1 MSQELIIEHIDF
13 ESIQNEIITEELSE
27 GVSSKKFYITGPY
40 LESDVKNGNGRIYPK
55 PVIEKEVTRLN
66 SSKIPQNRFLGELN
80 HPDHIEV
87 NLERVSH
94 LIKELKMDNNIA
106 VGKSLVL
113 DTPCGKI
120 VQSLIEGGVKLGIS
134 SRGVGTLKE
143 SIVQADFALH
153 AIDVVS
159 DPSGPSC
166 FMSAVFEGKE
176 WVMENGILT
185 EKQREEIIK
194 EVDKV
199 IIEHQFSVADK
210 QAAFMKLFQE
220 SLQAIAKKHK

>member
-1 MSQELIIEHIDF
+1 MSQLIIEHIDF
-13 ESIQNEIITEELSE
+13 DSIQNEIITEELSE

-55 PVIEKEVTRLN
+55 PVIEKEVSRLN

-94 LIKELKMDNNIA
+94 LIKELKMEKNIA

-143 SIVQADFALH
+143 SIVQSDFALH

-166 FMSAVFEGKE
+166 FMDAVMEGKE

-185 EKQREEIIK
+185 EKQRDEIIQ
-194 EVDKV
+194 EVEKV
-199 IIEHQFSVADK
+199 IVQHQFSIEDK